1 VAADAQQPVEIVQT
15 KRKTITVRQ
24 TPSGNERG
32 VREMLARKVSGSCAG
47 MWLLIPELQRLGA
60 WQLLKGWTGGDDRD
74 LDPRIA
80 LHMVCESA
88 LCTPRVRRKNSL
100 SHQGFSLA
108 AGLAG
113 LISDR
118 QVHRLCEARTIGQA
132 RQLLIQLGWQRGLL
146 GHYQGQ
152 VVAVDPHRMI
162 SRSQRVMAKKKKHPD
177 RPAQKMLQTFFSVCT
192 RTGQPLTAYIGSTGM
207 PTGLATQ
214 TLIEDTGRILPQ
226 QMLLVADKE
235 HFTRRLLEGVA
246 DRPNMNLLV
255 PGLHFTRVKTSLES
269 MSYRR
274 VSAGVAIGET
284 SFRFAGGQREF
295 RLLGQ
300 RTGERPADYQYQGF
314 VTTSGKDPIEL
325 LCRDYPDRWSVEE
338 FFHFENKM
346 GLTRAG
352 TLNLNIRYGKLAL
365 AMIAQAATY
374 QLRQTLHSAYRSWNA
389 EHLAREILGWADGDI
404 RVKDDTI
411 VVTFYGN
418 HNHIDPSCYENL
430 PRILQ
435 AEGVDPRISWLYNFK
450 LDFRFK

>member
-1 VAADAQQPVEIVQT
+1 MAADADQPVEIVQT

-24 TPSGNERG
+24 TPLDTERG

-47 MWLLIPELQRLGA
+47 LWLLIPELQRLGA
-60 WQLLKGWTGGDDRD
+60 WELLKGWTGGADRE

-88 LCTPRVRRKNSL
+88 LCTPRIRRKNAL

-113 LISDR
+113 LVSDR
-118 QVHRLCEARTIGQA
+118 QVHCLCSGNTIGQT
-132 RQLLIQLGWQRGLL
+132 RQLLLHLGWQRQLL
-146 GHYQGQ
+146 GHYEGR

-177 RPAQKMLQTFFSVCT
+177 QPAQKMLQTFFSVCT
-192 RTGQPLTAYIGSTGM
+192 RTGQPITAYLGSTGM

-214 TLIEDTGRILPQ
+214 TLMEDTGRILPEK
-226 QMLLVADKE
+226 MLLVADKE
-235 HFTRRLLEGVA
+235 HFTRRLLEGIA
-246 DRPNMNLLV
+246 ARPDMDLLV
-255 PGLHFTRVKTSLES
+255 PTLHFKHVKRRLES
-269 MSYRR
+269 MSYQPI
-274 VSAGVAIGET
+274 SAGYAIGET
-284 SFRFAGGQREF
+284 PFRFAGGQREF

-300 RTGERPADYQYQGF
+300 RTGEGPGDYEYQGF
-314 VTTSGKDPIEL
+314 VTTSEKDPVEL

-338 FFHFENKM
+338 FFRFENKM

-352 TLNLNIRYGKLAL
+352 TLNLNIRYGQLAL

-374 QLRQTLHSAYRSWNA
+374 QLRKQLPAVYRTWSA

-404 RVKDDTI
+404 RVKGDTI
-411 VVTFYGN
+411 VVTFYGD
-418 HNHIDPSCYENL
+418 HNHLDTTRYTNL

-435 AEGVDPRISWLYNFK
+435 AEGVDPRIPWLYNFK

>member
-1 VAADAQQPVEIVQT
+1 MAAEPEQPVEIVQT
-15 KRKTITVRQ
+15 KRTTVTLRQ
-24 TPSGNERG
+24 SPFDNERG

-47 MWLLIPELQRLGA
+47 LWLLVPELQRLGA
-60 WQLLKGWTGGDDRD
+60 WQLLKGWTGGADSE

-88 LCTPRVRRKNSL
+88 LCTPRIRRKNAL
-100 SHQGFSLA
+100 AHQGFSLA

-113 LISDR
+113 LVSDS
-118 QVHRLCEARTIGQA
+118 QVHRLCSGHTTEQA
-132 RQLLIQLGWQRGLL
+132 RELLLQLGWQRQLL

-177 RPAQKMLQTFFSVCT
+177 QPAQKMLQTFFSVCA
-192 RTGQPLTAYIGSTGM
+192 RTGQPVTACLASTGM

-214 TLIEDTGRILPQ
+214 TLLEDTGRILPEK
-226 QMLLVADKE
+226 MLVVADKE
-235 HFTRRLLEGVA
+235 HFTRQLLEGVA
-246 DRPNMNLLV
+246 PRPDMDLLV
-255 PGLHFTRVKTSLES
+255 PALHFKAVRATLES
-269 MSYRR
+269 MSYQPIR
-274 VSAGVAIGET
+274 AGYAIGET
-284 SFRFAGGQREF
+284 PFRFAGGKRDF

-300 RTGERPADYQYQGF
+300 RTGERSGDYAYQGF
-314 VTTSGKDPIEL
+314 VTTSEKDPVEL
-325 LCRDYPDRWSVEE
+325 LCRAYPKRWSVEE
-338 FFHFENKM
+338 FFRFENKM

-352 TLNLNIRYGKLAL
+352 TLNLNIRYGRLAL

-374 QLRQTLHSAYRSWNA
+374 QLRGQLGTPYRSWSA

-404 RVKDDTI
+404 RVKGDTI
-411 VVTFYGN
+411 VVTFYGD
-418 HNHIDPSCYENL
+418 HNHIDPARYINL

-435 AEGVDPRISWLYNFK
+435 AEGVDPRIPWLYNFK

>member
-1 VAADAQQPVEIVQT
+1 MAPDQGQPIEMVQT
-15 KRKTITVRQ
+15 KRTTITIRQ
-24 TPSGNERG
+24 TPLDNERG
-32 VREMLARKVSGSCAG
+32 VREMLARKVSGSSAG
-47 MWLLIPELQRLGA
+47 LWLLIPELQRLGA
-60 WQLLKGWTGGDDRD
+60 WQLLKGWTGGEDRE

-80 LHMVCESA
+80 LHMVFESA

-113 LISDR
+113 LVSDH
-118 QVHRLCEARTIGQA
+118 QVHRLCDGHTIAQA
-132 RQLLIQLGWQRGLL
+132 RHLLLQLGWQRELL
-146 GHYQGQ
+146 GHYKGQ

-177 RPAQKMLQTFFSVCT
+177 QSAQKMLQTFFSVCGC
-192 RTGQPLTAYIGSTGM
+192 TGQPITAYMGSSGM

-214 TLIEDTGRILPQ
+214 TLVEDTTRILPPNK
-226 QMLLVADKE
+226 LLVADKE
-235 HFTRRLLEGVA
+235 HFTCQLLEEVA
-246 DRPNMNLLV
+246 GRENMDLLV
-255 PGLHFTRVKTSLES
+255 PALHFERVKVALES

-274 VSAGVAIGET
+274 VSAGVAIGEAP
-284 SFRFAGGQREF
+284 FRFGGGQTEF

-314 VTTSGKDPIEL
+314 VTTCANDPVQL
-325 LCRDYPDRWSVEE
+325 LCRDYPKRWSVEE
-338 FFHFENKM
+338 FFHFENQM
-346 GLTRAG
+346 GLNRAG

-365 AMIAQAATY
+365 AMIAQAGTY
-374 QLRQTLHSAYRSWNA
+374 QLRKNLASDYQNWNA

-404 RVKDDTI
+404 RVNDDTI
-411 VVTFYGN
+411 VVTFYGD
-418 HNHIDPSCYENL
+418 HNHIDPSRYENL

-435 AEGVDPRISWLYNFK
+435 AEGVDPQIPWLYNFK